1 MVSGVNSSIVAT
13 NALGVNRNQRRDGGI
28 QAQGNEE
35 NNKEMVKE
43 VAFDKVS
50 DIKERIAKGTYVIDI
65 DKTSR
70 KMASDLLNL

>member
-1 MVSGVNSSIVAT
+1 MVSSVNSSIAAT
-13 NALGVNRNQRRDGGI
+13 NALGVNRSQRRDNSI
-28 QAQGNEE
+28 QTQGNKE
-35 NNKEMVKE
+35 NKEMVKE

-50 DIKERIAKGTYVIDI
+50 DLKERIAKGTYVIDI

>member
-1 MVSGVNSSIVAT
+1 MVSSVNSSIAAT
-13 NALGVNRNQRRDGGI
+13 NTLGVNRSQRRDNSI
-28 QAQGNEE
+28 QTQGNKE
-35 NNKEMVKE
+35 NKEMVKE

-50 DIKERIAKGTYVIDI
+50 DLKERIAKGTYVIDI

>member
-28 QAQGNEE
+28 QARGNEE
-35 NNKEMVKE
+35 NKEMVKE

>member
-35 NNKEMVKE
+35 NKEMVKK

>member
-1 MVSGVNSSIVAT
+1 MVSSVNSSIAAT
-13 NALGVNRNQRRDGGI
+13 NSLGVNRSQRRDNSI
-28 QAQGNEE
+28 QTQGDKE
-35 NNKEMVKE
+35 NKEMVKE

-50 DIKERIAKGTYVIDI
+50 DLKERIAKGTYVIDI

>member
-1 MVSGVNSSIVAT
+1 MVSSVNSSITAT
-13 NALGVNRNQRRDGGI
+13 NALGVNRSQRRDNSI
-28 QAQGNEE
+28 QTQGNKE
-35 NNKEMVKE
+35 NKEMVKE

-50 DIKERIAKGTYVIDI
+50 DLKERIAKGTYVIDI

>member
-1 MVSGVNSSIVAT
+1 MITGVNASIAAT
-13 NALGVNRNQRRDGGI
+13 NSLGSNRNLKGASDVR
-28 QAQGNEE
+28 AQGSEE
-35 NNKEMVKE
+35 SKE

-50 DIKERIAKGTYVIDI
+50 DIKERIAKGTYALDM

>member
-35 NNKEMVKE
+35 NKEMVKE

-65 DKTSR
+65 YKTSR